1 MEVLTALND
10 LKMKKLMLMLSLAL
24 LVGAA
29 QAQEGPKGKS
39 PEEKAAMKAGRIGK
53 QYGLSEDQQARL
65 QPELVKTELTL
76 AQKQAAAKAARQELE
91 QAQAAQTAAIEAVLT
106 PEQLEKYRLDKKHKK
121 EQQRKRKGERG
132 QRPGWSE

>member
-1 MEVLTALND
+1 
-10 LKMKKLMLMLSLAL
+10 MKKLMLMLSLAL

-29 QAQEGPKGKS
+29 QAQEGPKVKS
-39 PEEKAAMKAGRIGK
+39 PEERAAQKAGRIGQ
-53 QYGLSEDQQARL
+53 QYGLSADQQARL
-65 QPELVKTELTL
+65 TPELVKTELTL

-91 QAQAAQTAAIEAVLT
+91 QAQAAQQAAIEAVLT

-132 QRPGWSE
+132 QRPGWSEQR